1 MVSYVFL
8 CAGQLQQ
15 EIVDVPGT
23 KLEPQSKKCWASGHA
38 HCTPPPPPLPPPLVE
53 TCAFGTSLGNY
64 PRSAPDHG
72 PLSFFMCWS
81 AKAGKSGCSG
91 DKNLVTE
98 KTYNTSVLGR
108 MHITDP
114 SPLCSVVKNRSL
126 GKRICHKSYTAKS
139 CQPITSHLSTI
150 PHPPPS
156 FINVVKLSWISY
168 RFLLLKP
175 NWSSASI
182 QGAVSNK

>member
-1 MVSYVFL
+1 MFRGQNYNPSQKNVEL
-8 CAGQLQQ
+8 AGMH
-15 EIVDVPGT
+15 I
-23 KLEPQSKKCWASGHA
+23 A
-38 HCTPPPPPLPPPLVE
+38 PPPPPPSPLPVE

-91 DKNLVTE
+91 DKNLVTK

-108 MHITDP
+108 MHITAP

-150 PHPPPS
+150 PHPPPP
-156 FINVVKLSWISY
+156 FIIVVKLS
-168 RFLLLKP
+168 
-175 NWSSASI
+175 
-182 QGAVSNK
+182 